1 MIFIT
6 FIGNSGLYLATCSGD
21 GTVKIWDFT
30 KNQCMLTLSEHIQP
44 GNVCFEQIIYVVTNI
59 YLVWGCSWHSV
70 ANILAS
76 ASMDHTI
83 RIWDVIRFV

>member
-1 MIFIT
+1 M
-6 FIGNSGLYLATCSGD
+6 ATCSGD

-44 GNVCFEQIIYVVTNI
+44 GNTLSLRNHYVVTI
-59 YLVWGCSWHSV
+59 LIHLVWGCSWHSTASV
-70 ANILAS
+70 LAS

-83 RIWDVIRFV
+83 RVWDVTGLV